1 MTYAA
6 LSLLSDLR
14 SKDIDWI
21 LSNSELRTVLANT
34 VLVREEQP
42 SDSIF
47 LVSDGLFEV
56 YVFANSASQR
66 KINQLGPGDVI
77 GEVSWL
83 DRKPISASVRA
94 IESSSVIAIN
104 TDTLDRKLNEDSE
117 FAVRFL
123 RSVARLAA
131 ERVRGLTSY
140 VRRSEWAR
148 SEFPTTSESP
158 LGTLRDLKMLIAA
171 ADKRALELNGVIPD
185 PFPDQIRAMFD
196 RLEGELNK
204 TTIEPF
210 AELI

>member
-34 VLVREEQP
+34 VLVREEEP

-66 KINQLGPGDVI
+66 KINQLGPGEVI

-104 TDTLDRKLNEDSE
+104 TDTLDRKLNEDFRICSSVPQE
-117 FAVRFL
+117 
-123 RSVARLAA
+123 RSQVSRRARAGAHILCPAF
-131 ERVRGLTSY
+131 RVGSL
-140 VRRSEWAR
+140 
-148 SEFPTTSESP
+148 
-158 LGTLRDLKMLIAA
+158 
-171 ADKRALELNGVIPD
+171 
-185 PFPDQIRAMFD
+185 
-196 RLEGELNK
+196 
-204 TTIEPF
+204 
-210 AELI
+210 